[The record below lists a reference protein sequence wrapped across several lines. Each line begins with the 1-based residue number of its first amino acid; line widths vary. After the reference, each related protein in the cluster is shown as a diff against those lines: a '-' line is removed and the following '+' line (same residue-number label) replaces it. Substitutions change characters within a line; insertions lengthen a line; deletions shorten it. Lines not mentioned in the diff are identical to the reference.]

1 MQLKLA
7 EYIWL
12 TGPGKLFPFNKR
24 SSYQKKN
31 NKGWKTYWLK
41 KKKKK
46 LVILI
51 LCLIWTKKKMLNLNY
66 LNRKLKAFD
75 EQQKPFLPTLKNL
88 FNLKQLWVV
97 YYVEFRKAARK
108 IIRLDGIFT
117 KSVSKDGCQHLRV
130 KI

>member
-41 KKKKK
+41 KKK

-66 LNRKLKAFD
+66 LNWKLKAFD

>member
-41 KKKKK
+41 KKTGYFD
-46 LVILI
+46 LVF
-51 LCLIWTKKKMLNLNY
+51 NLNQKK
-66 LNRKLKAFD
+66 NAKLK
-75 EQQKPFLPTLKNL
+75 L
-88 FNLKQLWVV
+88 FKLEAKGLWWAAKTILTD
-97 YYVEFRKAARK
+97 VEKF
-108 IIRLDGIFT
+108 
-117 KSVSKDGCQHLRV
+117 V
-130 KI
+130 